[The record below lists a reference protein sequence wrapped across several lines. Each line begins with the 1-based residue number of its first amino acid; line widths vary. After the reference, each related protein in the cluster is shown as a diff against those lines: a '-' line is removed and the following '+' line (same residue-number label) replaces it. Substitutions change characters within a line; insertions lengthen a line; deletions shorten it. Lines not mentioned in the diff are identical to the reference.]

1 MGKENEEG
9 TEQEE
14 LSSILLPHSREI
26 FFFPQRQNVFPLKSY
41 KAEIECCN
49 KTLWMYSNLASVL
62 ITVLWLSPLRF
73 CPSAVSYASP
83 VQKHSS

>member
-26 FFFPQRQNVFPLKSY
+26 FFFPKGKMFSLLSHIRQK
-41 KAEIECCN
+41 
-49 KTLWMYSNLASVL
+49 
-62 ITVLWLSPLRF
+62 
-73 CPSAVSYASP
+73 
-83 VQKHSS
+83 